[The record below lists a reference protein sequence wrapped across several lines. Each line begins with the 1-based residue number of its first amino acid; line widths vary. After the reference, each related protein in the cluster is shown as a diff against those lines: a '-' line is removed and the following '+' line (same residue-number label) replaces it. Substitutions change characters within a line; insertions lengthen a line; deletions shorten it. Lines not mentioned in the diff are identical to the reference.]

1 MEKNKLDLIP
11 FVEERKPA
19 IIEADDDV
27 DFARKNIIDIIGKA
41 QSALEDMVDV
51 ARQSQSPRAYEVLNS
66 MLKNVGDLSKDLIEI
81 HQRRQDLI
89 KSSKEDPNAPKEV
102 HNHLNITTAELGRM
116 IEDATKK

>member
-81 HQRRQDLI
+81 HQRRQTII
-89 KSSKEDPNAPKEV
+89 KTSAQDPNAPKEV
-102 HNHLNITTAELGRM
+102 HNHLNITTAELNKM
-116 IEDATKK
+116 IENARKS